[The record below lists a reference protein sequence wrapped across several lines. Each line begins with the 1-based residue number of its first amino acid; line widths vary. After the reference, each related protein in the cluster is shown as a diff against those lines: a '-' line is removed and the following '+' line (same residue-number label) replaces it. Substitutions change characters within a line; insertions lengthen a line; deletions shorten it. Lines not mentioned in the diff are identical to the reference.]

1 MKSLFYQSENF
12 GLTCLIVF
20 FLVTSCKNSS
30 ENKNVNPLIPDSEA
44 TKMLQ
49 TLPKQTKFESSQAFV
64 KYWQSGE
71 AEISSY
77 QLQQA
82 RYGELREGKAVLI
95 FVTEPFLPQKQVKAD
110 LSAVSNVQVLK
121 LNATKNFNT
130 GIYPYSIMQST
141 FYPLSNTSHAL
152 KVSCSIQE
160 WCGQVYSQLNNREQ
174 FEITS
179 HSYFEMEADAQFNL
193 EKTILENELWTQ
205 LRLDPSSLPVG
216 DLKII
221 PSLEFI
227 SLKHMPTKAYDAVA
241 QLTTGNYTVSYK
253 VLQRQ
258 LSISFNPEFPYQI
271 LSWEE
276 TYPDGFGEDPTVLT
290 SKATLLK
297 SIKSDYWNKNDNTAI
312 RFRDTLQLN

>member
-1 MKSLFYQSENF
+1 MVLCF
-12 GLTCLIVF
+12 
-20 FLVTSCKNSS
+20 VTSCKNST
-30 ENKNVNPLIPDSEA
+30 ENKDGNPLITDGEA
-44 TKMLQ
+44 NKMLQ
-49 TLPKQTKFESSQAFV
+49 TLPKQTKFEPSSAFV

-95 FVTEPFLPQKQVKAD
+95 FVTEPFLPEKQVKAD
-110 LSAVSNVQVLK
+110 LSAAGNVQVLK

-141 FYPLSNTSHAL
+141 FYPLSNNSHAL
-152 KVSCSIQE
+152 KVSCSVQE
-160 WCGQVYSQLNNREQ
+160 WCGQVYAQLNNREQ
-174 FEITS
+174 FEMTS

-221 PSLEFI
+221 PSLEFFR
-227 SLKHMPTKAYDAVA
+227 LKHIPTEAYEAVA
-241 QLTTGNYTVSYK
+241 QLTTGNYTVTYK
-253 VLQRQ
+253 TLKRQ
-258 LSISFNPEFPYQI
+258 LSINFNPEFPYQI

-276 TYPDGFGEDPTVLT
+276 TYPDGFGEDPTLMT
-290 SKATLLK
+290 TKASLLK
-297 SIKSDYWNKNDNTAI
+297 SIKLDYWNKNDNTAV